1 MWSSVL
7 VLALVTVLD
16 PPRLLAVF
24 LVTSRPRP
32 GKNLLF
38 YYLGCLVLNFWF
50 LLVPLAVLYFVPTL
64 GTLLQR
70 YAAPPAADSGS
81 TLQPIPLALGVLSL
95 LIAARLAMR
104 LRVRRKTS
112 DASPLDADSATNGES
127 PTEATK
133 PNPISTAISRL
144 STVEEGSQGLAAAIR
159 RSVGRV
165 YGAWKEGSVWI
176 SLFMGLTY
184 SPLQATAALAVIAT
198 SGAPILAQLS
208 AAVSFVAIML
218 AVVELILLGYLIS
231 HAKTEAVLRSAH
243 GWTEVHNLE
252 VFATISAVGGVFLV
266 ATGLGVF

>member
-1 MWSSVL
+1 MSKDEDNPTVVLRPCGARYWCLRWSPCLTRQDS
-7 VLALVTVLD
+7 
-16 PPRLLAVF
+16 AVF

-32 GKNLLF
+32 GKNLL
-38 YYLGCLVLNFWF
+38 
-50 LLVPLAVLYFVPTL
+50 LLSRLPCTGISGSSWVPLAVLYFVPTL

-81 TLQPIPLALGVLSL
+81 TLQP
-95 LIAARLAMR
+95 
-104 LRVRRKTS
+104 
-112 DASPLDADSATNGES
+112 DSAGARRFVTLDCCCGWPCVYVCVGRHQTRRRLM
-127 PTEATK
+127 PTQRPTAK
-133 PNPISTAISRL
+133 VPPKRPNPTRFRRRYHGCQRSKRAPRF
-144 STVEEGSQGLAAAIR
+144 AAAIR

-218 AVVELILLGYLIS
+218 AVVELILLIS
-231 HAKTEAVLRSAH
+231 DLPRQDR
-243 GWTEVHNLE
+243 GGP
-252 VFATISAVGGVFLV
+252 AVGTRLDRSSQP
-266 ATGLGVF
+266 